1 MSLNDLM
8 KDIQKKHGKDSIIKG
23 NEFRLKTP
31 IISSTG
37 SYALDIAL
45 GCGGLPEGRILEYF
59 GQPSGGK
66 STLAQISAIEVQ
78 KVGGIAAYIDMEGTF
93 DRQWFNNLGGDS
105 GKLLI
110 SSPDTGAQALD
121 IVETMVK
128 SNEVNFVVVDSV
140 SAMLTQAELESD
152 YEDQHMAQLARLM
165 SGGLKK
171 LNIYVKKSKCTVLYI
186 NQTRQGIGM
195 FVSPVQT
202 SGGNALKF
210 YASIRLSVNRGES
223 IGEKENPN
231 GFITKIK
238 VEKNKC
244 GPPHRKVLTNLYIG
258 AGGKYG
264 IDTKQEVIDLA
275 IEKGIVNKGGAWY
288 KYEINGEE
296 IKWQGKE
303 KTIEYLTSNDEIYNE
318 IKSKIEQR
326 YIDDDV
332 PEPGSYNEL
341 VNQEIAEQEEKP
353 DKNIQG
359 PGMHSFSEGYKP
371 TEEEKENLEKEKTKR
386 KPRK

>member
-1 MSLNDLM
+1 MD
-8 KDIQKKHGKDSIIKG
+8 KFK
-23 NEFRLKTP
+23 
-31 IISSTG
+31 
-37 SYALDIAL
+37 
-45 GCGGLPEGRILEYF
+45 LEVDF
-59 GQPSGGK
+59 
-66 STLAQISAIEVQ
+66 
-78 KVGGIAAYIDMEGTF
+78 
-93 DRQWFNNLGGDS
+93 
-105 GKLLI
+105 
-110 SSPDTGAQALD
+110 
-121 IVETMVK
+121 IVI
-128 SNEVNFVVVDSV
+128 DSV

-165 SGGLKK
+165 SNGLKK
-171 LNIYVKKSKCTVLYI
+171 LNVYVKKSKSTLLFI
-186 NQTRQGIGM
+186 NQTRQTIGP
-195 FVSPVQT
+195 FSTIVT

-223 IGEKENPN
+223 IGEKENPI

-275 IEKGIVNKGGAWY
+275 IEKGIVNKDYAWY

-296 IKWQGKE
+296 VKWQGKE

-341 VNQEIAEQEEKP
+341 VNQEIAEQEEK
-353 DKNIQG
+353 I
-359 PGMHSFSEGYKP
+359 E
-371 TEEEKENLEKEKTKR
+371 R